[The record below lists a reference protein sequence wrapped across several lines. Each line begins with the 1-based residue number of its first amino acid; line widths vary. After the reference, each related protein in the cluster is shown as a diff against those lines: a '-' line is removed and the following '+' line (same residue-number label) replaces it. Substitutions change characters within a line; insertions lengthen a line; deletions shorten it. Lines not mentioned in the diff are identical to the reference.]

1 MTLTTYKKVGST
13 YQTLTSNTYFYEKD
27 HLGSTT
33 KITSSTGAIIDEY
46 AYTVFGKPYKKNTLW
61 VYKPLTSLK
70 SDIWNTRLYTGREYD
85 REIGLY
91 YLRARYYDPNL
102 ARFTSRDPIGMKDN
116 VNLYTYVANSPVMYT
131 DRMGLEK
138 EFQKIHNATNLLI
151 KDLMNG
157 TQENIFQLVGNTWRN
172 GWYNIKYRNDYQDIS
187 FHPKTKESCAWENY
201 SAKCL
206 VYIDGVPLTLSQIW
220 NFAVWFNF
228 NYADFSLDDENGN
241 FYNDIYSAW
250 IFTEELK
257 IIWKSVEKF
266 NFWELPW
273 ISEDALDNEI
283 LDQPFYDAGY
293 QFAEDLKNRKPEPL
307 RNYFQ

>member
-27 HLGSTT
+27 HLGSIT

-61 VYKPLTSLK
+61 VHKPLTSLK

-85 REIGLY
+85 REIWLY

-138 EFQKIHNATNLLI
+138 IILWAIWNAKSVQVNLVWRGLDIALIGWVGSHTFIEFTILDNFWNTNFYSIGGHDDEILSVHFNDPVDVRWTWKKNYQNISTPTGMSDREFATNILNESI
-151 KDLMNG
+151 FYNQNPKDYALFSADNWNDSEWNCHNFS
-157 TQENIFQLVGNTWRN
+157 TTILVRA
-172 GWYNIKYRNDYQDIS
+172 S
-187 FHPKTKESCAWENY
+187 NY
-201 SAKCL
+201 SSD
-206 VYIDGVPLTLSQIW
+206 VLSTIQDFNPSGLNPW
-220 NFAVWFNF
+220 LWEYFAP
-228 NYADFSLDDENGN
+228 AC
-241 FYNDIYSAW
+241 
-250 IFTEELK
+250 TE
-257 IIWKSVEKF
+257 
-266 NFWELPW
+266 
-273 ISEDALDNEI
+273 
-283 LDQPFYDAGY
+283 
-293 QFAEDLKNRKPEPL
+293 
-307 RNYFQ
+307 